1 MWCAPRSQ
9 SGCARPTRPA
19 AGSARSRADGDPPRS
34 RRGRRSCSGCW
45 WCPGRSKR
53 RTRPTVLLPRWCP
66 SWTTRARQSS
76 RTAGACAL
84 RTAEEIRSPC
94 ECGAEVH
101 QTDVG
106 VDGVGEGERGDRG
119 DHAVD
124 IVEADLEKRRNGE
137 QEFGWVRS
145 RAGGKDVEV
154 KRRRTEGSDEVVVE
168 RSGRVEA
175 QGIRG
180 PVDRERS
187 DSDDAFGGGRT
198 TEDDQAGV
206 RTDEVEWVERV
217 ERCTGPVDIVE
228 TTLEEQWN
236 REDILSAV
244 RSRGALIDVE
254 VERGRTGGSSGV
266 VVERQ
271 V

>member
-1 MWCAPRSQ
+1 MPCAPRSR

-19 AGSARSRADGDPPRS
+19 AGSARARVDGAPPRP

-53 RTRPTVLLPRWCP
+53 RTRPTVLLPRSCP

-84 RTAEEIRSPC
+84 QTAEEIRRPRD
-94 ECGAEVH
+94 CGAEVH

-106 VDGVGEGERGDRG
+106 IDGVDGGERGDRG

-124 IVEADLEKRRNGE
+124 IVNAHLEKRRDRE
-137 QEFGWVRS
+137 QDFGCVRS

-154 KRRRTEGSDEVVVE
+154 KRRRIEGSDEGVVE
-168 RSGRVEA
+168 RSGWSGA
-175 QGIRG
+175 KGIRG

-187 DSDDAFGGGRT
+187 DGDDALGGGRT
-198 TEDDQAGV
+198 TEGDQAGV

-217 ERCTGPVDIVE
+217 ERCAGPVDIVE
-228 TTLEEQWN
+228 TTLEEQRN
-236 REDILSAV
+236 REDVPSAV

-254 VERGRTGGSSGV
+254 VKRGRAERPSGV

-271 V
+271 G